1 MTTDTLESVGS
12 AALGAWTTP
21 LGAVE
26 CRAVRFRQP
35 HELAIEHVEVRPP
48 GAGEVSVRLEGCG
61 VCASNLPVWEG
72 RPWFTYPLSPG
83 APGHEGW
90 GTIDAVGEGVNELA
104 VGDRVALLSY
114 NAYAEYDI
122 APASAVVRLPHEL
135 AGRAFPG
142 EPLACVMNIFRR
154 SAILSGQTVA
164 IVGIGFI
171 GAALTALAARAGARV
186 IALSRR
192 PFALEMAERMGA
204 TTLIPLE
211 DGSRAVAQARAV
223 TGEDGC
229 HCVIEAVGIQQT
241 LDIATELTGVRA
253 RLVIA
258 GYHQDGPRQV
268 NLQQW
273 NWRGLDVIN
282 AHERDPA
289 VYRGG
294 MEAAVELVARG
305 GFDPEPLWTHRFPLE
320 EADAAF
326 EAMAR
331 RTAGFMKALI
341 ECG

>member
-1 MTTDTLESVGS
+1 MKTDALQGAVSPTLS
-12 AALGAWTTP
+12 ARARSF
-21 LGAVE
+21 GAVE

-35 HELAIEHVEVRPP
+35 RALAIEQVEVRSP
-48 GAGEVSVRLEGCG
+48 GAGEVRVRLEGCG
-61 VCASNLPVWEG
+61 VCGSNLPVWEG
-72 RPWFTYPLSPG
+72 RPWFTYPLDPG

-90 GTIDAVGEGVNELA
+90 GRVDAVGEGVGDVA
-104 VGDRVALLSY
+104 VGNRVAMLSY

-122 APASAVVRLPHEL
+122 APASGVVRLPDEL
-135 AGRAFPG
+135 SGRAFPG

-154 SAILSGQTVA
+154 SAIEPGQTVA

-171 GAALTALAARAGARV
+171 GAALAALAARAGARV

-204 TTLIPLE
+204 TTLIRL
-211 DGSRAVAQARAV
+211 DDTSRAIGQARAV
-223 TGEDGC
+223 TGGEGC
-229 HCVIEAVGIQQT
+229 HCVIEAAGTQQT
-241 LDIATELTGVRA
+241 LDVASGLTGVRA
-253 RLVIA
+253 RLVIS

-268 NLQQW
+268 DMQQW

-289 VYRGG
+289 VYARG

-320 EADAAF
+320 GAGAAF
-326 EAMAR
+326 ETLAR
-331 RTAGFMKALI
+331 RPAGFMKALI
-341 ECG
+341 EYE

>member
-1 MTTDTLESVGS
+1 MARPS
-12 AALGAWTTP
+12 A
-21 LGAVE
+21 VS
-26 CRAVRFRQP
+26 CRAIRFRQP
-35 HELAIEHVEVRPP
+35 QALAVEHVEVRAPA
-48 GAGEVSVRLEGCG
+48 AGEVRVRLEGCG
-61 VCASNLPVWEG
+61 VCGSNLPVWEG

-90 GTIDAVGEGVNELA
+90 GMVDAVGDGVA
-104 VGDRVALLSY
+104 DVGVGDRVALLSY

-122 APASAVVRLPHEL
+122 APASAVVQLPATL
-135 AGRAFPG
+135 ARRAFPG

-154 SAILSGQTVA
+154 SAIESGQTVG

-192 PFALEMAERMGA
+192 PFALQMAERMGA
-204 TTLIPLE
+204 ATLIRL
-211 DGSRAVAQARAV
+211 DDASRAVSQARAV
-223 TGEDGC
+223 TGEEGC
-229 HCVIEAVGIQQT
+229 HVVIEAAGTQQT
-241 LDIATELTGVRA
+241 LDVASELTGVGA

-289 VYRGG
+289 VYRRG
-294 MEAAVELVARG
+294 MQAAVELVARG
-305 GFDPEPLWTHRFPLE
+305 EFDPEPLWTHRFPLQ
-320 EADAAF
+320 EAGAAF
-326 EAMAR
+326 EALAGR
-331 RTAGFMKALI
+331 PSGFMKALV

>member
-1 MTTDTLESVGS
+1 MSVDAIG
-12 AALGAWTTP
+12 
-21 LGAVE
+21 

-35 HELAIEHVEVRPP
+35 HVLAIEQIVVRSP
-48 GAGEVSVRLEGCG
+48 GAGEVRVKLEGCG
-61 VCASNLPVWEG
+61 VCGSNLPVWEG
-72 RPWFTYPLSPG
+72 RPWLTYPLDPG

-90 GTIDAVGEGVNELA
+90 GLVDAVGEGVEELA

-122 APASAVVRLPHEL
+122 APASAVVRLPEGL

-154 SAILSGQTVA
+154 SAIEPGQTVA

-171 GAALTALAARAGARV
+171 GAALAALAARAGARV

-192 PFALEMAERMGA
+192 PSALEMAERLGA
-204 TTLIPLE
+204 STLIRLDE
-211 DGSRAVAQARAV
+211 SSRAISEARAM
-223 TGEDGC
+223 TGGEGC
-229 HCVIEAVGIQQT
+229 HCVIEAAGTQQT
-241 LDIATELTGVRA
+241 LDIASELTRVRA

-273 NWRGLDVIN
+273 NWRGLDVVN

-289 VYRGG
+289 VYRRG
-294 MEAAVELVARG
+294 MQAAVDLVVQG
-305 GFDPEPLWTHRFPLE
+305 GFDPEPLWTHCFPLE
-320 EADAAF
+320 EAGAAF
-326 EAMAR
+326 EALAR
-331 RTAGFMKALI
+331 RPAGFMKALI

>member
-1 MTTDTLESVGS
+1 MKSGS
-12 AALGAWTTP
+12 LQGAGPTALGAWTP
-21 LGAVE
+21 PFGAIE

-35 HELAIEHVEVRPP
+35 RALAIEHIEVRSP
-48 GAGEVSVRLEGCG
+48 GAGEVRVRLEGCG

-72 RPWFTYPLSPG
+72 RPWFTYPFSPG

-90 GTIDAVGEGVNELA
+90 GAVDAVGEGVAGLA
-104 VGDRVALLSY
+104 IGDRVALLSY

-122 APASAVVRLPHEL
+122 APASAVVGLPDAL

-142 EPLACVMNIFRR
+142 EPLGCVMNIFRR
-154 SAILSGQTVA
+154 SAIERGQTVA

-171 GAALTALAARAGARV
+171 GAALTSLAARAGARV

-192 PFALEMAERMGA
+192 SFALEMAERMGA
-204 TTLIPLE
+204 SALIPLE
-211 DGSRAVAQARAV
+211 DASRAVAQARAV
-223 TGEDGC
+223 AGGDGC
-229 HCVIEAVGIQQT
+229 HCVIEAVGVQQT
-241 LDIATELTGVRA
+241 LDIAAELTGVRA

-282 AHERDPA
+282 AHERDAA
-289 VYRGG
+289 VYRRG
-294 MEAAVELVARG
+294 MEEAVELVARG

-320 EADAAF
+320 EAGAAF
-326 EAMAR
+326 EALAR
-331 RTAGFMKALI
+331 RPAGIMKALI

>member
-1 MTTDTLESVGS
+1 M
-12 AALGAWTTP
+12 
-21 LGAVE
+21 
-26 CRAVRFRQP
+26 
-35 HELAIEHVEVRPP
+35 RPP
-48 GAGEVSVRLEGCG
+48 DAGEVRVRLEGCG

-90 GTIDAVGEGVNELA
+90 GIVDAVGQGVEDVT
-104 VGDRVALLSY
+104 VGDRVTLLSY
-114 NAYAEYDI
+114 HAYAEYDV
-122 APASAVVRLPHEL
+122 APASGVVRLSEAL

-154 SAILSGQTVA
+154 SAIERGQTVA

-171 GAALTALAARAGARV
+171 GAALAALATRAGARV

-204 TTLIPLE
+204 ATQVSLE
-211 DGSRAVAQARAV
+211 DPSRAVAQVRAF
-223 TGEDGC
+223 TGGEGC
-229 HCVIEAVGIQQT
+229 HCVIEAVGMQQT
-241 LDIATELTGVRA
+241 LDVATELTGVRA

-258 GYHQDGPRQV
+258 GYHQDGPRRV
-268 NLQQW
+268 NLQEW

-282 AHERDPA
+282 AHERDPG
-289 VYRGG
+289 VYRRG
-294 MEAAVELVARG
+294 MQAAIELVAGG

-326 EAMAR
+326 EALAAR
-331 RTAGFMKALI
+331 PAGFMKALI
-341 ECG
+341 EYE

>member
-1 MTTDTLESVGS
+1 VSGVS
-12 AALGAWTTP
+12 S
-21 LGAVE
+21 GAVD

-35 HELAIEHVEVRPP
+35 RALALEHVEVHPP
-48 GAGEVSVRLEGCG
+48 GLGEVRVRLEGCG
-61 VCASNLPVWEG
+61 VCGSNLPVWEG

-90 GTIDAVGEGVNELA
+90 GAVEAVGEGVDDIV

-122 APASAVVRLPHEL
+122 APASAVVRLPDAL
-135 AGRAFPG
+135 NGRPFPG

-154 SAILSGQTVA
+154 SGIEPGQTVA
-164 IVGIGFI
+164 VVGIGFI
-171 GAALTALAARAGARV
+171 GAALVALAARAGARV

-204 TTLIPLE
+204 NTSICLV
-211 DGSRAVAQARAV
+211 DASRAIAGARAI

-229 HCVIEAVGIQQT
+229 HCVIEAAGTQET
-241 LDIATELTGVRA
+241 LDIASELTGVRA

-258 GYHQDGPRQV
+258 GYHQDGARQI

-289 VYRGG
+289 MYRRG
-294 MEAAVELVARG
+294 MQAAVELVARG
-305 GFDPEPLWTHRFPLE
+305 DFDPGPLWTHRFCLT

-326 EAMAR
+326 EMLAR
-331 RTAGFMKALI
+331 RPAGFMKALI
-341 ECG
+341 ECE

>member
-1 MTTDTLESVGS
+1 VARPS
-12 AALGAWTTP
+12 AI
-21 LGAVE
+21 E
-26 CRAVRFRQP
+26 CRAVRFTQP
-35 HELAIEHVEVRPP
+35 HALAIERIAVRSPA
-48 GAGEVSVRLEGCG
+48 AGEVRVRLEGCG
-61 VCASNLPVWEG
+61 VCGSNLPVWEG
-72 RPWFTYPLSPG
+72 RPWLSYPLDPG

-90 GTIDAVGEGVNELA
+90 GAVDAVGEGVEQLA

-122 APASAVVRLPHEL
+122 APASAAVRLPERL

-154 SAILSGQTVA
+154 SAIEPGQTVA

-171 GAALTALAARAGARV
+171 GAALTALAVRAGARV
-186 IALSRR
+186 IAVSRR
-192 PFALEMAERMGA
+192 PSALEMAERMGA
-204 TTLIPLE
+204 SRLIRLDE
-211 DGSRAVAQARAV
+211 ASRAVAEARAI
-223 TGEDGC
+223 TGDEGC
-229 HCVIEAVGIQQT
+229 HCVIEAAGTQQT
-241 LDIATELTGVRA
+241 LDVASELTGVRA

-289 VYRGG
+289 VYRRG
-294 MEAAVELVARG
+294 MQAAVELVAQG

-320 EADAAF
+320 EAGAAF
-326 EAMAR
+326 EALAR
-331 RTAGFMKALI
+331 RPAGFMKALI

>member
-1 MTTDTLESVGS
+1 MPASSLD
-12 AALGAWTTP
+12 
-21 LGAVE
+21 AVE
-26 CRAVRFRQP
+26 CRAVRFRHP
-35 HELAIEHVEVRPP
+35 HALAIERIEMRAPA
-48 GAGEVSVRLEGCG
+48 AGEVRVRLEGCG
-61 VCASNLPVWEG
+61 VCGSNLPVWEG
-72 RPWFTYPLSPG
+72 RPWFSYPLSPG

-90 GTIDAVGEGVNELA
+90 GTVDAVGEGVEDYA

-122 APASAVVRLPHEL
+122 APTAAIVRLPDAL

-154 SAILSGQTVA
+154 SAIEAGQTVA

-171 GAALTALAARAGARV
+171 GAALAALAARAGARV

-204 TTLIPLE
+204 GTLISLQ
-211 DGSRAVAQARAV
+211 DLSRAVAAGRSAA
-223 TGEDGC
+223 GGDGC
-229 HCVIEAVGIQQT
+229 HCVIEAAGTQQT
-241 LDIATELTGVRA
+241 LDVASELTGVRA

-268 NLQQW
+268 DMQQW

-289 VYRGG
+289 VYRRG
-294 MEAAVELVARG
+294 MEAAVALVARG

-320 EADAAF
+320 EAGAAF
-326 EAMAR
+326 EALAR
-331 RTAGFMKALI
+331 RPAGFMKALI